1 VNSLDATARK
11 RRLEYKL
18 KLYENVV
25 IGNFLYALGA
35 AVQAKSNSN
44 IALSAVSLL
53 QQTPADKE
61 LGDVLLEFPGVI
73 RLIEFKSLDNKSPK
87 EKVRHC
93 QLTAAI
99 GEDKY
104 LIILSKSIHWFVGT
118 VPKEQK
124 FDSYI
129 VPYLEAYSGEN
140 SQYSLERFIEVTAE
154 EAVRGEGRFSR
165 EDLRYYLSLIAHCQ
179 GTGNI
184 NTGALL
190 LSVDTSGN
198 INYIVLRDMM
208 ELRLQHRDFVRQI
221 TINRQQELEYKIER
235 ELENKNELE
244 REKSRSIGWEI
255 GF

>member
-1 VNSLDATARK
+1 
-11 RRLEYKL
+11 L

-61 LGDVLLEFPGVI
+61 LGDILLEFPGVI
-73 RLIEFKSLDNKSPK
+73 RLIEFKSLDNKSPN
-87 EKVRHC
+87 ERARHF
-93 QLTAAI
+93 QLTSAI
-99 GEDKY
+99 GEDKN
-104 LIILSKSIHWFVGT
+104 LIMLSKSIHWFVGT
-118 VPKEQK
+118 VPKEQM

-129 VPYLEAYSGEN
+129 LPYLEAYSGEN
-140 SQYSLERFIEVTAE
+140 SRYSLERFIEVTAE

-165 EDLRYYLSLIAHCQ
+165 EALRYYLSLIAHCQ
-179 GTGNI
+179 GSGKI

-190 LSVDTSGN
+190 LSIDTAGN
-198 INYIVLRDMM
+198 INYVVLRDMM
-208 ELRLQHRDFVRQI
+208 ELRLQHRDFVREI
-221 TINRQQELEYKIER
+221 TINRQRELEHKIER
-235 ELENKNELE
+235 ELE
-244 REKSRSIGWEI
+244 KSRSLSWEI